1 MQSGDKAEKQQKNLD
16 DYSAK
21 KKTFTDYTASP
32 KETSDNPRDISVG
45 EDLQKRLKKL
55 RTKYEIKANKETT
68 EYTIEQAGDE
78 PIAVLEPNVEMPS
91 LEQRFSDIEK
101 PQYTV
106 GETGISHRNMN
117 YLDKVGLLP
126 FLEKTEGKFK
136 WRKFSEKDMVYL
148 DLLKDLKNAG
158 LKSEDL
164 QMAKR
169 LFYDEPEVDILGIL
183 LVGSTGSLKVA
194 FSIGLKTKLTIGT
207 QEDINALIECS
218 NGPVVVAALGASHLK
233 RLTEMLFNEEGE
245 MATNRVLGIKPISE
259 ELTKQEK
266 EIIGYLR
273 DGGYKRIT
281 IELKGDEKYVLQAVG
296 NTWECNGKEITE
308 KEVLDSIKD
317 KPFVSI
323 SLCKRDG
330 KVVSYYQQ
338 DTIKIK

>member
-1 MQSGDKAEKQQKNLD
+1 MQSGDKAKKQQEDLE

-21 KKTFTDYTASP
+21 KKAVTDYIASP
-32 KETSDNPRDISVG
+32 KEVSDNSRDISVG
-45 EDLQKRLKKL
+45 EDLQKKLKKL
-55 RTKYEIKANKETT
+55 RTKYEIKANREAT
-68 EYTIEQAGDE
+68 EYTIEQAGNE
-78 PIAVLEPNVEMPS
+78 PIAVLEPGAEMSS

-164 QMAKR
+164 QIAKR
-169 LFYDEPEVDILGIL
+169 LFYDESEVDILGIL
-183 LVGSTGSLKVA
+183 LVGSMRNLKVA
-194 FSIGLKTKLTIGT
+194 FSIGFKTKLTIGT
-207 QEDINALIECS
+207 QEDINALIEYS
-218 NGPVVVAALGASHLK
+218 NSPVVVATLGTSYLK
-233 RLTEMLFNEEGE
+233 RLTEMLFNTESEI
-245 MATNRVLGIKPISE
+245 AVNKVLGIKPISE
-259 ELTKQEK
+259 ELTEQEK

-273 DGGYKRIT
+273 DGGYKKIT
-281 IELKGDEKYVLQAVG
+281 IELRSDEKYILQAVG

-317 KPFVSI
+317 KPFASI
-323 SLCKRDG
+323 TLCKRDG